1 MDSCQHPGN
10 SNILCC
16 AADSNEPSLLRF
28 VMDGDANE
36 VMVDVVD
43 GCRGFGFDFCDS
55 PRRSGLLCGFVF
67 AYTVDDVLK
76 RQV

>member
-1 MDSCQHPGN
+1 MDPCQHPGN

-43 GCRGFGFDFCDS
+43 GCRGFW
-55 PRRSGLLCGFVF
+55 V
-67 AYTVDDVLK
+67 
-76 RQV
+76 